1 MQFSGRCSDCLY
13 FRCCRISA
21 ATGFRVI
28 TLLALKLDSVLATV
42 AEADTKL
49 DAELNGP
56 ILEDS
61 LHPTSAETPNP
72 CEPEN
77 PQSGSRKT
85 ESSETSKSDTEEN
98 PKSLKSGR
106 LNIDAPDTRLI
117 SGKTPKA
124 AAQSVKTQNP
134 ETLAESLEEWEGKD
148 TLLIAALQAFCG
160 MFGRWRVSVE
170 PFAPE
175 SVRKAGPVPQKP
187 LGAAEVS
194 GEVRG
199 GLEWWDA
206 YSKAAQLTEAAYK
219 ALCGSLVKQLG
230 GVCGSYG
237 LPPGVRC
244 WAIKAL
250 SELGVYGCPS
260 QLGGEVGPALES
272 LDEAD
277 IVFRFADGRSVSAH
291 KAILAARCPAL
302 REMQS
307 KSTAGRG
314 SRIQSTA
321 ADGSRTEST
330 GNGIRPE
337 SMAAAMPSDS
347 ERNGLKDSTEFGKE
361 PPFHTDQEGSEV
373 SEGPKIVQL
382 SQRVSHKA
390 FSLLLDYVYK
400 GWVELEG
407 PVLAEVKR
415 ELVVLARKCRLE
427 CLAGLL
433 EGKRP
438 SPGDRPPVYSLGDA
452 LATPM
457 GLDQR

>member
-1 MQFSGRCSDCLY
+1 MY
-13 FRCCRISA
+13 FRLCRISA

-28 TLLALKLDSVLATV
+28 TLVALKLDSVLATV
-42 AEADTKL
+42 AEADSKL

-56 ILEDS
+56 ILGDS
-61 LHPTSAETPNP
+61 LRPTSAETPNP
-72 CEPEN
+72 CDSEN
-77 PQSGSRKT
+77 PQSGSFKT
-85 ESSETSKSDTEEN
+85 ESSETSKSDTMEK

-106 LNIDAPDTRLI
+106 LNIDASDTGRI
-117 SGKTPKA
+117 SGKFPKA
-124 AAQSVKTQNP
+124 TAQNVGTQNP
-134 ETLAESLEEWEGKD
+134 EPLAESLEKWEGKY

-175 SVRKAGPVPQKP
+175 SVRKAGPVAQKP
-187 LGAAEVS
+187 SGAAES
-194 GEVRG
+194 SEGVRG
-199 GLEWWDA
+199 GLDWWDA
-206 YSKAAQLTEAAYK
+206 YLKAVPLTEAAYK
-219 ALCGSLVKQLG
+219 ALCGGLVKQLG

-237 LPPGVRC
+237 LPPGSRC

-260 QLGGEVGPALES
+260 QLGGQVGPALETLEES
-272 LDEAD
+272 DV
-277 IVFRFADGRSVSAH
+277 VFRFSDGRSVSAH

-302 REMQS
+302 LEMQS

-314 SRIQSTA
+314 GGCDSTVANGSCTGSTA
-321 ADGSRTEST
+321 

-337 SMAAAMPSDS
+337 STGAAPSDG
-347 ERNGLKDSTEFGKE
+347 ERNGLKSPSIRTG
-361 PPFHTDQEGSEV
+361 QEGPEEV

-390 FSLLLDYVYK
+390 FSLLLEFVYK
-400 GWVELEG
+400 GWVALEG

-438 SPGDRPPVYSLGDA
+438 FPGDRPRIYSLGDA
-452 LATPM
+452 LVTPM